1 MTRMTNALLFLAVTT
16 SVAWALTPRVFWLCD
31 VVVTHQ
37 RLREEN
43 GAAKKTRVAL
53 GNEKSKRITTDFLT
67 ARNFNELARLT
78 RAHVSMRD
86 AMQSITSDESSKE
99 WRLFLQLLEQRG
111 SFDEAC
117 HDFSSANHPSLALQ
131 LLRASI
137 SNGNFVPA
145 ALDQA
150 ALLIRDTQRTKG
162 DIAIATAQAHLT
174 MRMLTSAP
182 FVLLA
187 FALVVS
193 ESFRRVITSPG
204 VVAVC
209 IVALLLNRAGVKWM
223 TFLVRRL
230 DRPTPVD
237 EVLHLVT
244 VLAVHVRAGHSLPSA
259 CQHLLGISAL
269 GDAIASS
276 VQRGDSF
283 DTSLSPLRNHSDQ
296 FGADIATI
304 LVTAYRDGQ
313 PALETIG
320 AITNE
325 ARLQR
330 DQQTQVQIRQ
340 LPTQLTAPVVL
351 CALPSFIL
359 LVVVPLMIAQFST
372 LSGSFSAIPS

>member
-1 MTRMTNALLFLAVTT
+1 MTNALLFLAVTT
-16 SVAWALTPRVFWLCD
+16 SVAWALAPRFFWLCD

-43 GAAKKTRVAL
+43 GAVKKTRVAL
-53 GNEKSKRITTDFLT
+53 GDEKRNRNTTDFLT

-86 AMQSITSDESSKE
+86 ALQAITSDESSNE
-99 WRLFLQLLEQRG
+99 WRLFLELLDQRG

-117 HDFSSANHPSLALQ
+117 HEYSSTHHSSSLALQ

-137 SNGNFVPA
+137 SNGTFVPS

-150 ALLIRDTQRTKG
+150 ALLLRDTQRTKG
-162 DIAIATAQAHLT
+162 DISIATAQAQLT

-182 FVLLA
+182 FVLMA
-187 FALVVS
+187 IALVVS
-193 ESFRRVITSPG
+193 ESFRNVITSPG
-204 VVAVC
+204 VVVVC
-209 IVALLLNRAGVKWM
+209 IVALLLNCAGAQWM
-223 TFLVRRL
+223 TFLIRRL
-230 DRPTPVD
+230 DRPTPFD

-259 CQHLLGISAL
+259 CQHLLGVSAL
-269 GDAIASS
+269 GDVIAAS
-276 VQRGDSF
+276 VQRGESF

-296 FGADIATI
+296 FGTDVATI
-304 LVTAYRDGQ
+304 LSSAYRDGQ

-325 ARLQR
+325 ARLRR

-372 LSGSFSAIPS
+372 LSGSFSATPS